1 MTSALLEA
9 PVPLSQ
15 SPVYIRLT
23 RRTLTLSL
31 GVLAA
36 ACVTNT
42 GPGCVG
48 SPPKVLFI
56 CQAGTVKSPIA
67 RELFRRR
74 AAERGIAVAA
84 SARGIA
90 VEDHLSPKLLAAA
103 LADGVNPR
111 AEPIVQLT
119 QQDMQAAD
127 LVVFFD
133 VPPWLTS
140 AHRVLD
146 WTDTPS
152 MNDDYLKAK
161 AVVLVHSE
169 IVLKIGRAHV

>member
-1 MTSALLEA
+1 M
-9 PVPLSQ
+9 
-15 SPVYIRLT
+15 T

-31 GVLAA
+31 GFFAT
-36 ACVTNT
+36 ACATKT
-42 GPGCVG
+42 GPACAA

-74 AAERGIAVAA
+74 AAERGIPVFA
-84 SARGIA
+84 SARGVA

-103 LADGVNPR
+103 LADGVNLR
-111 AEPIVQLT
+111 AEPFVQLT
-119 QQDMQAAD
+119 QEDMLAAD

-133 VPPWLTS
+133 PPPWRAS
-140 AHRVLD
+140 AHRLLD

-161 AVVLVHSE
+161 AVVLAHSE
-169 IVLKIGRAHV
+169 IVLCEFAAAKRSVCANR